1 MKSSK
6 NTDGN
11 IIFDEEL
18 NRAAQFMPFD
28 ALKGLT
34 EELRKRE
41 ERHCRVEKTELS
53 EEESALV
60 NNELCKLQAGNA
72 VRIRFYYKGHYITL
86 DGTLNKLVP
95 QMRYLTIGAT
105 KIGFDDIYDIKQID
119 ASDLDEI

>member
-60 NNELCKLQAGNA
+60 NNELYLEKRGCKNGE
-72 VRIRFYYKGHYITL
+72 H
-86 DGTLNKLVP
+86 
-95 QMRYLTIGAT
+95 
-105 KIGFDDIYDIKQID
+105 
-119 ASDLDEI
+119 